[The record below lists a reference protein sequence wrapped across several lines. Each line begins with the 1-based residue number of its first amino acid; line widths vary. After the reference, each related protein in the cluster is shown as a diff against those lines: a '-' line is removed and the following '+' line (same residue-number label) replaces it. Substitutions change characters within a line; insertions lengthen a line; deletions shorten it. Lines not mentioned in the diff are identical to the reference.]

1 MSFISKIRKPF
12 RYEMWNASLWLIVIN
27 IIIYILS
34 VLVPFVNSLLSL
46 NVLNVIYKHAYWQFF
61 TYMFAHANFEH
72 VFCNML
78 GLFFFGFSVEKAI
91 GSKEF
96 LLFYLLAG
104 TFCGIISF
112 IAYYVSAMM
121 GNIMAVYYSLLGA
134 SGAIYAVLLAY
145 AVIFPRNVVFVFGI
159 LPLPAPILVIVYAI
173 IDFGGQFIGSSNVAH
188 LAHLSGFVFAWFYF
202 IIRMGV
208 NPWKVWKR
216 NY

>member
-1 MSFISKIRKPF
+1 MSFFSKIRKPF
-12 RYEMWNASLWLIVIN
+12 RYEMWNASLWLVLIN
-27 IIIYILS
+27 IIIYFLS
-34 VLVPFVNSLLSL
+34 VLLPFVNSLLSL
-46 NVLNVIYKHAYWQFF
+46 NILNVIKKHAYWQFF

-78 GLFFFGFSVEKAI
+78 GLFFFGLSVEKAL

-96 LLFYLLAG
+96 LFFYLLAG
-104 TFCGIISF
+104 TFCGVISF
-112 IAYYVSAMM
+112 AAYYISAKM
-121 GNIMAVYYSLLGA
+121 GNLMACFYSLLGA

-145 AVIFPRNVVFVFGI
+145 AVIFPRNIVFIFGI
-159 LPLPAPILVIVYAI
+159 IPLPAPILVIVYAI

-202 IIRMGV
+202 IIRMGI

>member
-1 MSFISKIRKPF
+1 MSFSSKIRTPF
-12 RYEMWNASLWLIVIN
+12 RYEMWNVSLWLIVIN
-27 IIIYILS
+27 VAIYFLYR
-34 VLVPFVNSLLSL
+34 LMPAVNSILSL
-46 NVLNVIYKHAYWQFF
+46 NIVHIIYNHAYWQFF

-72 VFCNML
+72 VFFNMM
-78 GLFFFGFSVEKAI
+78 GLFFFGVSVEKAI

-104 TFCGIISF
+104 AFCGIVSF
-112 IAYYVSAMM
+112 VSYYVSAMA
-121 GNIMAVYYSLLGA
+121 GNIMAYYYSLLGA

-145 AVIFPRNVVFVFGI
+145 AIIFPRNVILVFFV
-159 LPLPAPILVIVYAI
+159 LPLPAPVLVIVYAI

-202 IIRMGV
+202 IIRMGI
-208 NPWKVWKR
+208 NPWKVWKQ